1 MEPARHS
8 RAPIPFSETAS
19 ELALADWE
27 VAVIELFVHASQMIG
42 LPKSMG
48 QIYGLLYC
56 SDEARPMDDI
66 MATLSISK
74 GSASQGLKTL
84 RQLNAVK
91 LVFKVGDRRD
101 HFEAEL
107 GLRRLVSGFLAEQ
120 VKPHIASGHQRLQ
133 HLEELVA
140 GAPPEQRELAT
151 DRVQTLRVWHSKTDK
166 ILPLI
171 QKLL

>member
-1 MEPARHS
+1 MTADESCETLNLAR
-8 RAPIPFSETAS
+8 AN
-19 ELALADWE
+19 
-27 VAVIELFVHASQMIG
+27 
-42 LPKSMG
+42 
-48 QIYGLLYC
+48 
-56 SDEARPMDDI
+56 
-66 MATLSISK
+66 
-74 GSASQGLKTL
+74 GSTGLKEL
-84 RQLNAVK
+84 QSWKLVKVSRQL
-91 LVFKVGDRRD
+91 GDRRD
-101 HFEAEL
+101 HYEAEL

-140 GAPPEQRELAT
+140 GAPPEQRELAA